1 MKIRLCVVALCILT
15 LSGCVRFDLDKSLSR
30 ANSEFAE
37 FTGGNLQLRRTQEQR
52 ESAQSRANV
61 LLESPLS
68 QAAAVELALLNSPT
82 VQVMLANY
90 WDQASG
96 TALSGSIPNPIF
108 EFGRVSSD
116 DELEIERLLAVGL
129 LDLLQL
135 PMLSRSA
142 SMQLEAG
149 QVALA
154 ADVVDLVTRVRQA
167 WVSAVVSRQ
176 LSVYAGQIFSS
187 AEASAKLATNMQAI
201 GNFNALS
208 RARQQAFYADGA
220 TNLTVAR
227 HQALAS
233 REALI
238 RLLGLD
244 QGQTESLR
252 LPDRLPDIPESP
264 IAAPE
269 ITATA
274 IQGRLDV
281 NMAMAGLR
289 LATMQQGLKLAGE
302 ITDIE
307 LAAISESVWKDGDAE
322 SASGYELGIELP
334 IFRSIG
340 QVRNR
345 LSARSLVASN
355 TLEDVTRSAI
365 SHLRESYSA
374 YRSSYDI
381 ARHYRDEVVPLQQMI
396 SEENVLNYN
405 GMIIGVFELLAD
417 SRAQIQTVQSSIE
430 ATGQFWLSD
439 AALRAAL
446 VGKPSTAEV
455 AMAAAGGASDGGA
468 DH

>member
-1 MKIRLCVVALCILT
+1 
-15 LSGCVRFDLDKSLSR
+15 
-30 ANSEFAE
+30 
-37 FTGGNLQLRRTQEQR
+37 
-52 ESAQSRANV
+52 
-61 LLESPLS
+61 
-68 QAAAVELALLNSPT
+68 
-82 VQVMLANY
+82 
-90 WDQASG
+90 
-96 TALSGSIPNPIF
+96 
-108 EFGRVSSD
+108 
-116 DELEIERLLAVGL
+116 
-129 LDLLQL
+129 
-135 PMLSRSA
+135 
-142 SMQLEAG
+142 
-149 QVALA
+149 
-154 ADVVDLVTRVRQA
+154 
-167 WVSAVVSRQ
+167 VVSRQ
-176 LSVYAGQIFSS
+176 LSVYAEQIFSS

-274 IQGRLDV
+274 MQGRLDV

-307 LAAISESVWKDGDAE
+307 LAAISESVWQDGDGE
-322 SASGYELGIELP
+322 SARGYELGIELP
-334 IFRSIG
+334 IFKSIG

-381 ARHYRDEVVPLQQMI
+381 ARHYRDEVVPLQQLI

-439 AALRAAL
+439 AALRASL
-446 VGKPSTAEV
+446 VGKPATVAV
-455 AMAAAGGASDGGA
+455 AMAAAGGAGDGGA